1 MGAELT
7 TVPMTM
13 GQLAATINESAIMK
27 FLVVDDDL
35 EMARFI
41 AAVLKIEGIASD
53 IADSAE
59 TARSLFVSNDYDA
72 LVVDAILPG
81 ESGVSL
87 VKGLRESSPGVPVLF
102 CSGAT
107 DEFNKK
113 LMWSLGIVCHKP
125 LGESFSAIVRQFA
138 HSFVP
143 R

>member
-1 MGAELT
+1 
-7 TVPMTM
+7 
-13 GQLAATINESAIMK
+13 MK

-41 AAVLKIEGIASD
+41 ATVLKVEGIDSD
-53 IADSAE
+53 IAGSAE
-59 TARSLFVSNDYDA
+59 TARSLYVCNEYDA

-87 VKGLRESSPGVPVLF
+87 VKGLRELDPGVPVLF
-102 CSGAT
+102 CTGAT

-113 LMWSLGIVCHKP
+113 LMWSFGLVCHKP
-125 LGESFSAIVRQFA
+125 LGESFSAIIRQFA